1 MTGPQESP
9 PPQQA
14 SRDGQLRS
22 IASLGEPVRLR
33 LYRYVAAQ
41 PGPVSREQ
49 AAGGVGVAHHVAK
62 FHLDK
67 LEEDGLLEV
76 EFRRP
81 DGRTGPGA
89 GRPAKFYRRAGHD
102 IAVSLPERHYEL
114 PARLMAQ
121 AISDST
127 ASDRPVAATLQAAAR
142 ATGRPWGRRAGST
155 ARRRPGPDQPVAAV
169 CEVLAAEGYEPRAG
183 SGVITLGNCPFAS
196 LAREHTELVCG
207 MNLDLMRGLLDGLA
221 EDPDRPSE
229 GAGSSSAEG
238 AGSSADGADSPAEGS
253 FGALQARLEPAAGRC
268 CVTLG
273 RPADG

>member
-1 MTGPQESP
+1 MSGPQEPS

-14 SRDGQLRS
+14 ALDGQLRS
-22 IASLGEPVRLR
+22 IAALGEPVRLR
-33 LYRYVAAQ
+33 LYRYVASQ

-49 AAGGVGVAHHVAK
+49 AAGGIGVAHHVAK

-76 EFRRP
+76 EYRRP

-89 GRPAKFYRRAGHD
+89 GRPAKYYRRAGRD

-121 AISDST
+121 AIEDST
-127 ASDRPVAATLQAAAR
+127 AAARPVAATLQAAAR
-142 ATGRPWGRRAGST
+142 ATGRPWGRRAGQL
-155 ARRRPGPDQPVAAV
+155 AGRRPGPDQPVAAV
-169 CEVLAAEGYEPRAG
+169 CEVLEAEGYEPRTG
-183 SGVITLGNCPFAS
+183 SEGITLGNCPFAA
-196 LAREHTELVCG
+196 LARDHTDLVCG

-221 EDPDRPSE
+221 E
-229 GAGSSSAEG
+229 GL
-238 AGSSADGADSPAEGS
+238 AEGS
-253 FGALQARLEPAAGRC
+253 GDASAASDDGPLRARLDPVTGRC

-273 RPADG
+273 PPAGG